1 MRVKPNHPLAELIA
15 KLLHGVE
22 TIPRKQMKS
31 SHMRACREAAKW
43 HKEQISRFESWV
55 YDMEKHL
62 LATEGMCPECGCWI
76 ASTGHASDCDVLLL
90 VNARK
95 EKLRKSR
102 EKNNEDSIS

>member
-1 MRVKPNHPLAELIA
+1 MNVEPNHPLAELIA

-43 HKEQISRFESWV
+43 HKEQVSRFEWWI
-55 YDMEKHL
+55 YEMEKGL
-62 LATEGMCPECGCWI
+62 FCSCPECGRW
-76 ASTGHASDCDVLLL
+76 AHGGLGHKEDCDLFLL
-90 VNARK
+90 VSRIRK
-95 EKLRKSR
+95 KMKETR